1 VSVDT
6 VLLVLWSAVSAALGV
21 FGLLI
26 AARERKS
33 GSSWRAA
40 WLLPGVFG
48 ALLIFLS
55 VLRLVVAAVSRW
67 GM

>member
-6 VLLVLWSAVSAALGV
+6 VLLVLWSAVSAALGA
-21 FGLLI
+21 FGLHI

-33 GSSWRAA
+33 GSSWWA

-55 VLRLVVAAVSRW
+55 VLRLVVAAVYRG

>member
-1 VSVDT
+1 MSVDT

-33 GSSWRAA
+33 GSSWEA
-40 WLLPGVFG
+40 WWFPGVFG

-55 VLRLVVAAVSRW
+55 VLRLVVAAVS
-67 GM
+67 

>member
-1 VSVDT
+1 MSVDT

-33 GSSWRAA
+33 GSSWWA